1 MSPLLALVMALN
13 LGAFLLFGWDKLS
26 SVRRARRV
34 PEHRLLLAA
43 LALGAAGAWLG
54 VVAFRHKSSK
64 PSFLA
69 RLAIAT
75 VGSVAIAWAVIGAG
89 LWPA

>member
-1 MSPLLALVMALN
+1 MSPLVALVLALN
-13 LGAFLLFGWDKLS
+13 LGAFLLFGWDKLA

-34 PEHRLLLAA
+34 PEGRLLLAA

-69 RLAIAT
+69 RLALAT
-75 VGSVAIAWAVIGAG
+75 LGSLAIAWAFVGRG
-89 LWPA
+89 RWPA